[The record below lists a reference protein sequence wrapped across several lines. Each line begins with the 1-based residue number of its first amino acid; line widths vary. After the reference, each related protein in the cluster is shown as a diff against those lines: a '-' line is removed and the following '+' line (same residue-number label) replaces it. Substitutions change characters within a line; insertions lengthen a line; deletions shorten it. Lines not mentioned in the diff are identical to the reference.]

1 MTDGCARPLA
11 MPAVTRR
18 AHTAE
23 RAQRTRPFASA
34 SMAARTHISLVLST
48 LLAHVSAYSEE
59 DPNAFFESRIRP
71 LLAENCHQCHG
82 EEKQKG
88 NLRLDSREGWQRGGD
103 SGPPI
108 TPGKPE
114 MSLLSK
120 AISYTDRDLKM
131 PPKKKLSA
139 TQVADLQQWIKMGA
153 PDPRDAPA
161 GKTAHV
167 KQKGL
172 TVAEGKNFWSFKLPQ
187 PHEPPAVKR
196 KDWPRNEIDHFILAK
211 LEEKGMSPA
220 PDAAPEVLRR
230 RLSFDLTGLPPDGMT
245 NDEFRMTN
253 DGKPAPA
260 SHSTFVIRHSSLD
273 TLLSSPAFAERWS
286 SHWLDI
292 VRFAE
297 SSGGGRT
304 LPFKDAWRYRD
315 YVIES
320 FRDDV
325 PLNRFLTEQL
335 AGDLLPHASAAERRR
350 HLTATGF
357 LALGAT
363 NYEEQDKQ
371 MLRMDI
377 VDEQLDTIGKSFLG
391 MTIGCARCHDH
402 KFDPIP
408 TRDYY
413 ALAGIFRSTR
423 TLKNYT
429 DNVAHWIDT
438 ALPLDGE
445 AEVQT
450 QKAEAQIAALKGEI
464 AKLKDQLRSVGADIR
479 PKGGKVVKPAD
490 LPGIVIDD
498 ADAMKVGDWT
508 LSTSAKPFVGSGYV
522 HDNHGDPGG
531 KGTKTVSFTPKIPT
545 TGKYEVRIA
554 FNAGP
559 SRAEKVPVTVFHADG
574 EDLVEI
580 NERTETLEGLAFAT
594 VGTFRFEDSGQ
605 GYVLVSNAGTQGVV
619 TVDAMQFIPQDGNEV
634 AGTSIES
641 KHSKGLK
648 SKVAA
653 LQKESKALEKNRL
666 ELADLEKQLKA
677 MEKTSPRRP
686 EAMSVAEDTKPED
699 SPIHIRGS
707 IRNLGAPV
715 PRGFMQV
722 ALNGDAPA
730 IPADQSG
737 RLQFAQW
744 LTSETNPLTARVYVN
759 RVWHWLFGA
768 GLVRTTENFGVTGE
782 APSHPELLD
791 YLALRFMR
799 EGWSTKKLVKLIV
812 SSRTYQQASSM
823 EHGARSME
831 KASDSKLPAPRSMLM
846 DPDNRLLSR
855 MNRKRLDAECIRDAM
870 LAGAGTL
877 DKKFG
882 GQNMLSG
889 DADSNSAATQ
899 NLEYNF
905 VYTDTRRS
913 LYTPAFRNVRHPL
926 FEVFDFADVNQPIPQ
941 RTTSTVATQALF
953 MTNHS
958 FVIDQARAAA
968 DKLLNDKS
976 ATTDTTRIDRAYI
989 LSLARPP
996 TDRERATSL
1005 DFIEASTSGNAT
1017 AEEKR
1022 DIWARLIQAIWST
1035 PEFRFLR

>member
-1 MTDGCARPLA
+1 MVSRPKFLLFL
-11 MPAVTRR
+11 T
-18 AHTAE
+18 
-23 RAQRTRPFASA
+23 
-34 SMAARTHISLVLST
+34 T
-48 LLAHVSAYSEE
+48 LLAPFLSHAEE

-71 LLAENCHQCHG
+71 LLADNCQQCHG
-82 EEKQKG
+82 EQKQKG

-114 MSLLSK
+114 TSLLNK
-120 AISYTDRDLKM
+120 AISYIDRDLKM
-131 PPKKKLSA
+131 PPKKKLTDA
-139 TQVADLQQWIKMGA
+139 QIADLQHWIKLGA

-161 GKTAHV
+161 GTVIK

-172 TVAEGKNFWSFKLPQ
+172 TVAEGKNFWSFKPPQ
-187 PHEPPAVKR
+187 PHEPPAVKN
-196 KDWPRNEIDHFILAK
+196 KSWPRNEIDHFILAK
-211 LEEKGMSPA
+211 LEEKGLSPA
-220 PDAAPEVLRR
+220 PDASPDVLRR
-230 RLSFDLTGLPPDGMT
+230 RLAFDLTGLPPQEEGATIDSLL
-245 NDEFRMTN
+245 
-253 DGKPAPA
+253 A
-260 SHSTFVIRHSSLD
+260 SPH
-273 TLLSSPAFAERWS
+273 FAERWS

-292 VRFAE
+292 ARFAE

-325 PLNRFLTEQL
+325 PVNRFLTEQL
-335 AGDLLPHASAAERRR
+335 AGDLLPHASAAEQRR
-350 HLTATGF
+350 HITATGF
-357 LALGAT
+357 LTLGAT

-391 MTIGCARCHDH
+391 LTIGCARCHDH

-413 ALAGIFRSTR
+413 ALAGIFRSTQ

-438 ALPLDGE
+438 PLKLDGK
-445 AEVQT
+445 AEIAA
-450 QKAEAQIAALKGEI
+450 QKAEKELAALTSSI
-464 AKLKDQLRSVGADIR
+464 AKLKDQLRSAGADIR
-479 PKGGKVVKPAD
+479 PKGSKSVAVSS

-498 ADAMKVGDWT
+498 ADAMKVGEWT
-508 LSTSAKPFVGSGYV
+508 LSTSLKPFVGSGYV
-522 HDNHGDPGG
+522 HDNHGDRAG
-531 KGTKTVSFTPKIPT
+531 KGTKTVSFTPKIPA

-554 FNAGP
+554 YNAGP
-559 SRAEKVPVTVFHADG
+559 SRAEKVPVTIFHADG
-574 EDLVEI
+574 EELVEI
-580 NERTETLEGLAFAT
+580 NEHTETLEGLAFAT

-619 TVDAMQFIPQDGNEV
+619 TVDAVQFIPQDGGDV
-634 AGTSIES
+634 AKPPTETKKSS
-641 KHSKGLK
+641 GLK
-648 SKVAA
+648 AT
-653 LQKESKALEKNRL
+653 
-666 ELADLEKQLKA
+666 LAGREKQLKA
-677 MEKTSPRRP
+677 LEKSTLKRP

-707 IRNLGAPV
+707 VRNLGAPV
-715 PRGFMQV
+715 PRGFLQV
-722 ALNGDAPA
+722 ALRGDAPA

-744 LTSETNPLTARVYVN
+744 LTSESNPLTARVYVN

-812 SSRTYQQASSM
+812 SSRTYQQSSDIGM

-831 KASDSKLPAPRSMLM
+831 KASVSKLPAPSSMLI

-870 LAGAGTL
+870 LSAAGTL
-877 DKKFG
+877 EDKFG
-882 GQNMLSG
+882 GPNMVSG
-889 DADSNSAATQ
+889 KADSNSAATQ
-899 NLEYNF
+899 NLEYSF
-905 VYTDTRRS
+905 VYADTRRS

-953 MTNHS
+953 MTNSS
-958 FVIDQARAAA
+958 FVIDEARAAA
-968 DKLLNDKS
+968 HKLLQDKTT
-976 ATTDTTRIDRAYI
+976 TTDTARIDRAYR

-1005 DFIEASTSGNAT
+1005 DFIEGSVSGNST
-1017 AEEKR
+1017 ADDRR

-1035 PEFRFLR
+1035 PEFRFLK

>member
-1 MTDGCARPLA
+1 M
-11 MPAVTRR
+11 
-18 AHTAE
+18 
-23 RAQRTRPFASA
+23 
-34 SMAARTHISLVLST
+34 
-48 LLAHVSAYSEE
+48 
-59 DPNAFFESRIRP
+59 
-71 LLAENCHQCHG
+71 
-82 EEKQKG
+82 
-88 NLRLDSREGWQRGGD
+88 
-103 SGPPI
+103 
-108 TPGKPE
+108 
-114 MSLLSK
+114 
-120 AISYTDRDLKM
+120 
-131 PPKKKLSA
+131 
-139 TQVADLQQWIKMGA
+139 
-153 PDPRDAPA
+153 
-161 GKTAHV
+161 
-167 KQKGL
+167 
-172 TVAEGKNFWSFKLPQ
+172 KNKS
-187 PHEPPAVKR
+187 
-196 KDWPRNEIDHFILAK
+196 WPRNEIDHFILAK
-211 LEEKGMSPA
+211 LEQKGMSPS
-220 PDAAPEVLRR
+220 PDAPAEVLRR
-230 RLSFDLTGLPPDGMT
+230 RLSFDLTGLPPSPEAAD
-245 NDEFRMTN
+245 
-253 DGKPAPA
+253 A
-260 SHSTFVIRHSSLD
+260 STINNQPSTFD
-273 TLLSSPAFAERWS
+273 NLLSSPAFAERWA

-325 PLNRFLTEQL
+325 PVNRLLTEQV
-335 AGDLLPHASAAERRR
+335 AGDLLPHSSAAERRR

-445 AEVQT
+445 AEVAT
-450 QKAEAQIAALKGEI
+450 QASEKELAALKDDI
-464 AKLKDQLRSVGADIR
+464 AKLKDQLRSAGADLR
-479 PKGGKVVKPAD
+479 PKGSKALAKAD
-490 LPGIVIDD
+490 LAGIVIDD
-498 ADAMKVGDWT
+498 ADAMKVGDWK
-508 LSTSAKPFVGSGYV
+508 TSSRYKPYVGSGYS
-522 HDNHGDPGG
+522 HDGDSG
-531 KGTKTVSFTPKIPT
+531 KGTKTISFAPKIPA
-545 TGKYEVRIA
+545 TGKFEVRVA
-554 FNAGP
+554 YNAGP
-559 SRAEKVPVTVFHADG
+559 TRAEKVAVTVFHADG
-574 EDLVEI
+574 EDLVTI
-580 NERTETLEGLAFAT
+580 NEHTESLEGMAFASL
-594 VGTFRFEDSGQ
+594 GTFRFEDSGQ
-605 GYVLVSNAGTQGVV
+605 GYVLISNGGAEGYV
-619 TVDAMQFIPQDGNEV
+619 TIDAVQFIPEDAV
-634 AGTSIES
+634 DRAGTSTES
-641 KHSKGLK
+641 TKG
-648 SKVAA
+648 
-653 LQKESKALEKNRL
+653 KALKTK
-666 ELADLEKQLKA
+666 LAALEKQLKA
-677 MEKTSPRRP
+677 LERSSPKRP
-686 EAMSVAEDTKPED
+686 EAMSVAEDSKPED

-715 PRGFMQV
+715 PRGFLEV
-722 ALNGDAPA
+722 ALRGDAPA

-737 RLQFAQW
+737 RMQFAQW
-744 LTSETNPLTARVYVN
+744 LTSESNPLTARVYVN

-812 SSRTYQQASSM
+812 SSRTYQQSSGGVDSG
-823 EHGARSME
+823 ELIV
-831 KASDSKLPAPRSMLM
+831 DSKSSQRTNTSGYQPSTINYQLNV

-855 MNRKRLDAECIRDAM
+855 MNRKRLEAECIRDAM
-870 LAGAGTL
+870 LAAAGTL
-877 DKKFG
+877 EDKFG
-882 GQNMLSG
+882 GPNMMSG
-889 DADSNSAATQ
+889 AADSNSAATQ

-926 FEVFDFADVNQPIPQ
+926 FEVFDFADVNQPIAQ

-953 MTNHS
+953 MTNSS

-968 DKLLNDKS
+968 DKLLAEK
-976 ATTDTTRIDRAYI
+976 AITTDPARIDRVYSV
-989 LSLARPP
+989 SLARAP
-996 TDRERATSL
+996 TERERATSL
-1005 DFIEASTSGNAT
+1005 DFIEASVSGNAT
-1017 AEEKR
+1017 ADDRR

-1035 PEFRFLR
+1035 PEFRFLK

>member
-1 MTDGCARPLA
+1 MVSRSTIPLLI
-11 MPAVTRR
+11 T
-18 AHTAE
+18 
-23 RAQRTRPFASA
+23 
-34 SMAARTHISLVLST
+34 T
-48 LLAHVSAYSEE
+48 LLAPILSHAAE

-71 LLAENCHQCHG
+71 LLVNNCQQCHG

-114 MSLLSK
+114 ASLLSK

-131 PPKKKLSA
+131 PPKKKLSDA
-139 TQVADLQQWIKMGA
+139 QIADLQHWIKLGA

-161 GKTAHV
+161 SITAHTR
-167 KQKGL
+167 QKGL
-172 TVAEGKNFWSFKLPQ
+172 TVAEGKNFWSFKPPQ
-187 PHEPPAVKR
+187 PHKPPAVKNQS
-196 KDWPRNEIDHFILAK
+196 WPRNEIDHFILAK
-211 LEEKGMSPA
+211 LEEKGLSPA

-230 RLSFDLTGLPPDGMT
+230 RLAFDLTGLPPVEDGAT
-245 NDEFRMTN
+245 IDSLL
-253 DGKPAPA
+253 A
-260 SHSTFVIRHSSLD
+260 SPR
-273 TLLSSPAFAERWS
+273 FAERWS

-292 VRFAE
+292 ARFAE

-325 PLNRFLTEQL
+325 PVNRFLTEQL
-335 AGDLLPHASAAERRR
+335 AGDLLPHASAAEQRR
-350 HLTATGF
+350 HITATGF
-357 LALGAT
+357 LTLGAT
-363 NYEEQDKQ
+363 NYEEQDKM

-391 MTIGCARCHDH
+391 LTIGCARCHDH

-445 AEVQT
+445 AEVET
-450 QKAEAQIAALKGEI
+450 QKAEKALTSLKDDI
-464 AKLKDQLRSVGADIR
+464 AKLKDQLRSAGADLR
-479 PKGGKVVKPAD
+479 PKGSKPLTRSD
-490 LPGIVIDD
+490 LAGIVIDD
-498 ADAMKVGDWT
+498 ADAMKIGDWK
-508 LSTSAKPFVGSGYV
+508 TSSRYKPYVGKGYS
-522 HDNHGDPGG
+522 HDDNGG
-531 KGTKTVSFTPKIPT
+531 KGTKTMSFTPKIPA
-545 TGKYEVRIA
+545 TGKFEIRIA
-554 FNAGP
+554 YNAGP
-559 SRAEKVPVTVFHADG
+559 DRAEKVAVTVFHADG
-574 EDLVEI
+574 EDLVTL
-580 NERTETLEGLAFAT
+580 NEHTESLEGMAFASL
-594 VGTFRFEDSGQ
+594 GTFRFEDSGQ
-605 GYVLVSNAGTQGVV
+605 GYVLISNAGAEGYV
-619 TVDAMQFIPQDGNEV
+619 TVDAVQFIPEDV
-634 AGTSIES
+634 ADRASASTQTT
-641 KHSKGLK
+641 KG
-648 SKVAA
+648 
-653 LQKESKALEKNRL
+653 KALKTK
-666 ELADLEKQLKA
+666 LADLEKQLKA
-677 MEKTSPRRP
+677 LEKTSPKRP

-699 SPIHIRGS
+699 SPVHIRGS
-707 IRNLGAPV
+707 VRNLGAPV
-715 PRGFMQV
+715 PRGFLQV
-722 ALNGDAPA
+722 ALRGDAPA

-744 LTSETNPLTARVYVN
+744 LTSESNPLTARVYVN

-768 GLVRTTENFGVTGE
+768 GLVRTTENFGITGE

-799 EGWSTKKLVKLIV
+799 DGWSTKKLVKLIV
-812 SSRTYQQASSM
+812 SSRTYQQSSGGVDGGELIVDSKAPKRGASSGYQLSTIN
-823 EHGARSME
+823 HQ
-831 KASDSKLPAPRSMLM
+831 LNV

-870 LAGAGTL
+870 LAAAGTL
-877 DKKFG
+877 EDKFG
-882 GQNMLSG
+882 GPNMVSG
-889 DADSNSAATQ
+889 KADANSAATQ

-905 VYTDTRRS
+905 VYADTRRS

-953 MTNHS
+953 MTNSS
-958 FVIDQARAAA
+958 FVIEQARAAA
-968 DKLLNDKS
+968 VKLLQDQT
-976 ATTDTTRIDRAYI
+976 ATTDTARIDRAYMV
-989 LSLARPP
+989 SLARAP
-996 TDRERATSL
+996 TEKERATSL
-1005 DFIEASTSGNAT
+1005 DFIEGSVSGNST
-1017 AEEKR
+1017 ADDRR

-1035 PEFRFLR
+1035 PEFRFLK